1 VRTRLSIAV
10 ALVSVTLLAW
20 SGAVI
25 AAIAAPIPAADR
37 SLAPSEY
44 IARGMPAH
52 DRNWTGDDYERAA
65 AVLKELAA
73 ADPATLPR
81 RASSRSGL
89 LFARMTSTRNLELM
103 HTPELDVRQQLGV
116 AVPLFQALNQVL
128 AVYASASREDA
139 VLDAELVDLL
149 DLTLRATLEL
159 VGIADAFFASLPRDD
174 PNSKARLDGRDQ
186 MKAGMASIVDGG
198 LTTLTEHGMYRNS
211 ELERLARGLQEVLP
225 RLLPS
230 LPPGARQEIP
240 VRLERMI
247 SDEPD
252 AAFRVHLRAIASALH
267 ARPSTSPPG

>member
-1 VRTRLSIAV
+1 MRTRVSIAV

-25 AAIAAPIPAADR
+25 AAIAAPVPAADR

-52 DRNWTGDDYERAA
+52 DRDWMSDDYERAA
-65 AVLKELAA
+65 AVLKALAA
-73 ADPATLPR
+73 DDPATLPR

-89 LFARMTSTRNLELM
+89 LFARMTSTRNLELL
-103 HTPELDVRQQLGV
+103 HTPGLDVQQRLGV
-116 AVPLFQALNQVL
+116 AVPLFQELNEVL
-128 AVYASASREDA
+128 AVYVSASREDA

-149 DLTLRATLEL
+149 NLTLRATLDL
-159 VGIADAFFASLPRDD
+159 VGIADAFFESLPRDD
-174 PNSKARLDGRDQ
+174 PKRKARLDGRDQ
-186 MKAGMASIVDGG
+186 MRAGMASIVDGS
-198 LTTLTEHGMYRNS
+198 LTTLTEHGMYHSS

-252 AAFRVHLRAIASALH
+252 AAFRVHLQAIASALR
-267 ARPSTSPPG
+267 ARTGQSPPA